1 MKLFTSLFLLSI
13 LALPLSIKTYL
24 YIDYTINKEEI
35 TQKYCENKDKPEM
48 ECNGCCHL
56 NKELNIVEK
65 AEESENSS
73 FPISKISKQE
83 IQPFLIQCIQ
93 KISFSLNDYTFYS
106 NNFGTY
112 SNLYSFLF
120 FAKDNKPPISIF

>member
-24 YIDYTINKEEI
+24 YIDYTLNKEEI

-56 NKELNIVEK
+56 KKELNKVDK
-65 AEESENSS
+65 AEEREDKS
-73 FPISKISKQE
+73 FPISKISKQD
-83 IQPFLIQCIQ
+83 IQPFLIHCIQ
-93 KISFSLNDYTFYS
+93 KISFFLNDYSFFS
-106 NNFGTY
+106 IDFGMYT
-112 SNLYSFLF
+112 NLYSYLF
-120 FAKDNKPPISIF
+120 STKNDKPPIFIF

>member
-1 MKLFTSLFLLSI
+1 
-13 LALPLSIKTYL
+13 L

-56 NKELNIVEK
+56 KKELNKVEK

-83 IQPFLIQCIQ
+83 IQPFLIHCIQ

-120 FAKDNKPPISIF
+120 FVKDNKPPISIF

>member
-1 MKLFTSLFLLSI
+1 MKLFASIFLLSI

-24 YIDYTINKEEI
+24 FIDYTINKEEI

-56 NKELNIVEK
+56 KKELNNVDK
-65 AEESENSS
+65 AEERENSS

-93 KISFSLNDYTFYS
+93 KISFSLNDYSFFSISY
-106 NNFGTY
+106 GMY

-120 FAKDNKPPISIF
+120 FVKNNKPPSSIF